1 MPEKTPRP
9 AWLADGKT
17 VYAVAGRTFDG
28 GYSVTALDVVRAT
41 ATQVIVRSHAEPE
54 RAEQRYRLDT
64 LHPVGVDRYGSPELA
79 PAGDPRV
86 LDALSRAKVRKATAP
101 LRELWEE
108 LSKGNAIGTTDA
120 VLAREYVTR
129 VRDAAQSALDNL

>member
-28 GYSVTALDVVRAT
+28 GYSVNPRRVIRAT
-41 ATQVIVRSHAEPE
+41 ATQVIVTPLDGSREE
-54 RAEQRYRLDT
+54 RFRLDT
-64 LHPVGVDRYGSPELA
+64 LHPVGADRYGSPELA

-86 LDALSRAKVRKATAP
+86 QDALSRAKVRKATAP